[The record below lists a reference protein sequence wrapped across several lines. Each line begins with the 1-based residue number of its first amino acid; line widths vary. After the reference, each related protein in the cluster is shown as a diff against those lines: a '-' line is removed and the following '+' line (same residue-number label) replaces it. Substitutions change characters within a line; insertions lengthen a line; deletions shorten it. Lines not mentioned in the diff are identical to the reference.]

1 MNKKLLINA
10 RILTMNARME
20 TYPCGNILI
29 EGGRIR
35 EVSGERLKV
44 ADAEVTDVQGMV
56 VLPGFINVHTHLPM
70 TLLRGYADD
79 LPLHEWLTEHIF
91 PAEARMV
98 TEESVRVGVRLALV
112 EMIKSGTT
120 CFNDMYF
127 FEDAVAEEARK
138 AGMRGVVGESLID
151 FPTPGFKTL
160 EEGVRQTEALMRK
173 WQGDDRITPGVCA
186 HAPYTCSAET
196 LRRAKGLADRWN
208 TRLQVH
214 VAETRREVEVIRER
228 TGMTP
233 VHYLDSLDILDSRM
247 MAAHCVWL
255 TPEEMELMARRGA
268 AMGHCPKSNLKLGS
282 GMADTDRCIKAGMT
296 VGLGTDGTASNN
308 TLDMVEEMR
317 FAALVAKGRNGD
329 PTALDA
335 RTALRMATI
344 EGARA
349 IGLGEVTGSIE
360 AGKRADLIVVHAD
373 ASNMVPVYDIYSA
386 VVYAMNSKNIYSSMV
401 EGEWLMKGRQLTTL
415 DKDAVVAEMI
425 NYIKRHKN
433 NA

>member
-1 MNKKLLINA
+1 M
-10 RILTMNARME
+10 
-20 TYPCGNILI
+20 
-29 EGGRIR
+29 
-35 EVSGERLKV
+35 
-44 ADAEVTDVQGMV
+44 
-56 VLPGFINVHTHLPM
+56 
-70 TLLRGYADD
+70 
-79 LPLHEWLTEHIF
+79 
-91 PAEARMV
+91 
-98 TEESVRVGVRLALV
+98 
-112 EMIKSGTT
+112 
-120 CFNDMYF
+120 
-127 FEDAVAEEARK
+127 
-138 AGMRGVVGESLID
+138 
-151 FPTPGFKTL
+151 
-160 EEGVRQTEALMRK
+160 RQTEALMRK

-255 TPEEMELMARRGA
+255 TPEEMELMTRRGA

-329 PTALDA
+329 PRHWMPA
-335 RTALRMATI
+335 RHCGWRPSR
-344 EGARA
+344 GARA